1 MTEILSLDPRAPGV
15 SVNLFGEDG
24 PSTPGVSAKPFG
36 GGRIYTPT
44 PPPPGGPTTSGVSA
58 NPFRDRVDPPPP
70 PEALTRRMSDVSAN
84 PFGGDPLPRTL
95 ERRV

>member
-36 GGRIYTPT
+36 GGRIYTPNHRGLFPEVSRAQALFPDLSRG
-44 PPPPGGPTTSGVSA
+44 PPPPG
-58 NPFRDRVDPPPP
+58 RDGLSLVRI
-70 PEALTRRMSDVSAN
+70 
-84 PFGGDPLPRTL
+84 
-95 ERRV
+95 